1 MSAKCQVC
9 GSKLIYVNHPIILGL
24 CGAWW
29 LSVTKKNQ
37 KKVVACHKPFAVIP
51 ADEYAWRCLN
61 CFTGNYSDVP
71 STSQWLCSKAVSS
84 ACIIVCLPEIGV
96 LLLHE
101 AAVAVRLGIHTGLL
115 YEGNYLSYICPVN
128 YADVAVL
135 VCNYSWKREFMFS
148 WFVLF
153 SIWENLN
160 Q

>member
-1 MSAKCQVC
+1 
-9 GSKLIYVNHPIILGL
+9 
-24 CGAWW
+24 
-29 LSVTKKNQ
+29 
-37 KKVVACHKPFAVIP
+37 
-51 ADEYAWRCLN
+51 
-61 CFTGNYSDVP
+61 
-71 STSQWLCSKAVSS
+71 VSS